1 MWESA
6 RVVGAMSDAAGQELP
21 TGARQ
26 GSPPKTGEDDGRAA
40 NGLSAMVGSAG
51 LEPATYGL

>member
-1 MWESA
+1 MTGFSA
-6 RVVGAMSDAAGQELP
+6 
-21 TGARQ
+21 
-26 GSPPKTGEDDGRAA
+26 KIGEDDGRAA